1 MTMAEERKPPSG
13 DAWRDAQR
21 DVSDRNDLAR
31 KAGREERAAYEKKVA
46 AIKRAADAKREI
58 FR

>member
-1 MTMAEERKPPSG
+1 MTTNERRPPSG

-21 DVSDRNDLAR
+21 DVSDRNDQAR

-46 AIKRAADAKREI
+46 AIKRAADSKREI